1 MPNFRTFIYS
11 HNVFQGFTR
20 KIDLDYVES
29 IDDII
34 KKLHNEL
41 ITYLQHE
48 KLKTL
53 IRQVDIKRLHI
64 HDFTFGDIL
73 ISEPEKVFYVCDHQ

>member
-53 IRQVDIKRLHI
+53 IRKVDIKRLHI

>member
-29 IDDII
+29 IDEII
-34 KKLHNEL
+34 KKLHGEA
-41 ITYLQHE
+41 
-48 KLKTL
+48 
-53 IRQVDIKRLHI
+53 LHI
-64 HDFTFGDIL
+64 AY
-73 ISEPEKVFYVCDHQ
+73 S

>member
-29 IDDII
+29 IDEII
-34 KKLHNEL
+34 KKLHGEL
-41 ITYLQHE
+41 ITYLEKE
-48 KLKTL
+48 KLEVL
-53 IRQVDIKRLHI
+53 IQSTDIKRLHI

-73 ISEPEKVFYVCDHQ
+73 MSESDKVYYICDHQ

>member
-29 IDDII
+29 IDEII
-34 KKLHNEL
+34 KKLHGEL
-41 ITYLQHE
+41 ITYLEKE
-48 KLKTL
+48 KLDVL
-53 IRQVDIKRLHI
+53 IQSTDIKRLHI

-73 ISEPEKVFYVCDHQ
+73 MSEPDKVYYICDHQ

>member
-29 IDDII
+29 IDQII
-34 KKLHNEL
+34 KQLHKEL
-41 ITYLQHE
+41 ITYLE
-48 KLKTL
+48 ADKLEIL
-53 IRQVDIKRLHI
+53 IQRSDIKRLHV

-73 ISEPEKVFYVCDHQ
+73 MSEPDKVYYICDHQ